1 MFPYIILT
9 CILFSLILLMSL
21 TTVSLLVFQM
31 RQPIASIAS
40 SVIASGAIASGA
52 IASGAIA
59 APMDTIIPGIL

>member
-1 MFPYIILT
+1 
-9 CILFSLILLMSL
+9 MSL